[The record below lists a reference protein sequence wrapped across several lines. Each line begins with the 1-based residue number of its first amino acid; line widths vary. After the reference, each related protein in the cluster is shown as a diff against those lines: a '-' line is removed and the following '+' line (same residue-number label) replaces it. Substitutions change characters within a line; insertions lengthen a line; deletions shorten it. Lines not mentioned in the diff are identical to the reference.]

1 MFIGQLRNKDIADNP
16 AQFGWRN
23 TRICQII
30 NIDLD
35 RIKTLSLYYIR
46 AIQHRI
52 TINIWDIQRRD
63 LCMMKDYMIR
73 TMYKKRKKPY
83 QSISGFDLMASSLE
97 TAM

>member
-23 TRICQII
+23 TRICQYI

-52 TINIWDIQRRD
+52 TINIWDIQRKD
-63 LCMMKDYMIR
+63 LCMMKDLYDENYVQER
-73 TMYKKRKKPY
+73 
-83 QSISGFDLMASSLE
+83 SHISRLVVL
-97 TAM
+97 T